1 MQKVAPEACI
11 VAQSEAIVSWL
22 KPWNLIQ
29 TTHLELLL
37 KIPLKT
43 NQQTIMF
50 YGNNYDAY

>member
-1 MQKVAPEACI
+1 MQNVAPEACI

-43 NQQTIMF
+43 NQQTIVF